1 MKIQGRRGPT
11 CSCLKPLV
19 SCFLSSPCASINA
32 VEFVG
37 GSHGDGV
44 VWLFARINAHGT
56 VVAKDCFWHLFAITS
71 LTNTH
76 SYNTPTPPNS
86 THSPLPKPPSL
97 PPINSPHPRQLSLL
111 IPRPNHGSQPP
122 PRPHPNPS
130 AHASK
135 PYTASPCHHR
145 ADGTSTRT
153 PARVR
158 SWCPVPPLVRAV
170 VSVEVS
176 CNSEMSMRTDC
187 RGHFGGAV
195 RCQDE
200 GEGCWEKICR
210 GRRLLNRSTPPRG
223 C

>member
-1 MKIQGRRGPT
+1 MLPFQSLCFHQCRGVCRRESWGR
-11 CSCLKPLV
+11 SCMVVCENQRPWDCGCQRLFLALV
-19 SCFLSSPCASINA
+19 CN
-32 VEFVG
+32 
-37 GSHGDGV
+37 
-44 VWLFARINAHGT
+44 
-56 VVAKDCFWHLFAITS
+56 HLTHQH
-71 LTNTH
+71 TH

-111 IPRPNHGSQPP
+111 IPRQNHGIQPP

-145 ADGTSTRT
+145 ADGPSTRT

-158 SWCPVPPLVRAV
+158 SWYPVPPLVRAV

-210 GRRLLNRSTPPRG
+210 GRKLLNRLTPPRG